1 MLIWLSSQHVVQMEK
16 IRLLTPLQRLSE
28 HRWLRAIR
36 NSLVLLLPVVFV
48 GAIALLLGSFPYS
61 ALFPET
67 TLTLGNEWRAMAML
81 AWNASSGIMAL
92 CLVVLISH
100 FLAVETRDRQV
111 VEVSPPLVAV
121 VSLVNFFILA
131 RFANLATGAWEL
143 GPHNVLP
150 GIIVAILSTELLLF
164 FTRFKLLRFGQKTY
178 DLDPGLHL
186 ALSAVGPVIATVTV
200 LVLASRGLS
209 LLSFDLGH
217 LVREGAIGFND
228 AFGSQLPG
236 LLVLGFLNQM
246 LWFFGIHGWN
256 VLESVY
262 PVLFAIPGNAK
273 QVFDITTTF
282 FNLYVHIGGAGSTL
296 GLLLAIRIYAQQ
308 GEAKRVAKYA
318 LIPSLFNINE
328 LVIFGLPIIFN
339 PVYLIPFLIAP
350 LMQTV
355 VSFFCVRYGLVV
367 LDVTVV
373 PWMTPPILAGVL
385 NAGSWHGGAL
395 QLFNIVMSAM
405 IYAPFVRIAER
416 QRSTENFSNV
426 RRVVAEIGNIKLQHG
441 SVLDR
446 HDDLGHTS
454 RKLLHEFLQDI
465 DTASDRVHLAYQ
477 PQHDRAGKVI
487 GVEALLRWK
496 HHHFG
501 FISPAVVCALLEEAH
516 QIIPFGRWTI
526 TTACRQLHCWKSAG
540 IRDLR
545 MSINL
550 SPLQL
555 RDATLLK
562 FIDECLKTN
571 QLSAREVG
579 LELTESQHVP
589 DDPLSIKTLKGLES
603 LGIYLEMDDFGM
615 GFSSMLYLRRFRFNA
630 IKLDGVLTKEVLH
643 DKNCRDIISSVV
655 QLGEASGI
663 RVVAEYVETRDQQVL
678 LQQLGCDEFQGYLYS
693 PALVEAE
700 CLAYLQQLAS
710 SGGRPGHSVDQLAC
724 NF

>member
-1 MLIWLSSQHVVQMEK
+1 MF
-16 IRLLTPLQRLSE
+16 LQRLSE
-28 HRWLRAIR
+28 HRWLRAVR

-61 ALFPET
+61 AVLPKT
-67 TLTLGNEWRAMAML
+67 ALTLGNEWREMAIL

-100 FLAVETRDRQV
+100 FLAVETRDRQI
-111 VEVSPPLVAV
+111 VEISPPLVAI

-131 RFANLATGAWEL
+131 RFSNLATGAWEL
-143 GPHNVLP
+143 GPRNVLP
-150 GIIVAILSTELLLF
+150 AILVAILSTELFLF
-164 FTRFKLLRFGQKTY
+164 FTRFKVLGFGQKTY
-178 DLDPGLHL
+178 DLDPVLHL
-186 ALSAVGPVIATVTV
+186 ALNAIGPVVTTVTV
-200 LVLASRGLS
+200 FVLASQGFS
-209 LLSFDLGH
+209 LLSFDLS
-217 LVREGAIGFND
+217 LWVRDGAISFND

-236 LLVLGFLNQM
+236 LLVLGLLNQM
-246 LWFFGIHGWN
+246 LWFVGIHGWN
-256 VLESVY
+256 VLESIY
-262 PVLFAIPGNAK
+262 PVLFATPGNAK

-296 GLLLAIRIYAQQ
+296 GLLLAIQIYAQQ
-308 GEAKRVAKYA
+308 GEARRVAKYA

-339 PVYLIPFLIAP
+339 PIYLLPFLIAP
-350 LMQTV
+350 LMQAV
-355 VSFFCVRYGLVV
+355 VSFFCIRYGLVV

-373 PWMTPPILAGVL
+373 PWMTPPILAGTL

-416 QRSTENFSNV
+416 QRNTENFSNV
-426 RRVVAEIGNIKLQHG
+426 RRIVAEIGSIKLQHG
-441 SVLDR
+441 NVLDR
-446 HDDLGHTS
+446 HDDIGHTS
-454 RKLLHEFLQDI
+454 RKLLHEFLRDI
-465 DTASDRVHLAYQ
+465 DADSDRVYLAYQ
-477 PQHDRAGKVI
+477 PQHDRKGRVI
-487 GVEALLRWK
+487 GVEALLRWE
-496 HHHFG
+496 HLHFG
-501 FISPAVVCALLEEAH
+501 FISPAVICALLEEAH

-526 TTACRQLHCWKSAG
+526 TMACQQLHRWKSAG
-540 IRDLR
+540 IQDLR

-555 RDATLLK
+555 RDATLLA
-562 FIDECLKTN
+562 FVDERLKTN
-571 QLSAREVG
+571 QLLAWEVG

-630 IKLDGVLTKEVLH
+630 IKLDGVLTKEVLQ
-643 DKNCRDIISSVV
+643 DKNCRDIITSVV

-663 RVVAEYVETRDQQVL
+663 RVVAEYVETRDQQAL
-678 LQQLGCDEFQGYLYS
+678 LEQLGCDEFQGYLYS
-693 PALVEAE
+693 PALAEAE
-700 CLAYLQQLAS
+700 CLEYLQNRAA
-710 SGGRPGHSVDQLAC
+710 GGVMNTSEFSDCPCPDPVMDLRILTL
-724 NF
+724 

>member
-1 MLIWLSSQHVVQMEK
+1 MF
-16 IRLLTPLQRLSE
+16 LQRLSE

-61 ALFPET
+61 AVLPKT
-67 TLTLGNEWRAMAML
+67 ALTLGNEWREMAIL

-100 FLAVETRDRQV
+100 FLAVETRDRQI
-111 VEVSPPLVAV
+111 VEISPPLVAI

-131 RFANLATGAWEL
+131 RFSNLATGAWEL
-143 GPHNVLP
+143 GPRNVLP
-150 GIIVAILSTELLLF
+150 AILVAILSTELFLF
-164 FTRFKLLRFGQKTY
+164 FTRFKVLGFGQKTY
-178 DLDPGLHL
+178 DLDPALHL
-186 ALSAVGPVIATVTV
+186 ALNAIGPVVTTVTV
-200 LVLASRGLS
+200 FVLASQGLS
-209 LLSFDLGH
+209 LLSFDLS
-217 LVREGAIGFND
+217 LWVRDGAISFND

-236 LLVLGFLNQM
+236 LLVLGLLNQM
-246 LWFFGIHGWN
+246 LWFVGIHGWN
-256 VLESVY
+256 VLESIY
-262 PVLFAIPGNAK
+262 PVLFATPGNAK

-296 GLLLAIRIYAQQ
+296 GLLLAIQIYAQQ
-308 GEAKRVAKYA
+308 GEARRVAKYA

-339 PVYLIPFLIAP
+339 PIYLLPFLIAP
-350 LMQTV
+350 LMQAV
-355 VSFFCVRYGLVV
+355 VSFFCIRYGLVV

-373 PWMTPPILAGVL
+373 PWMTPPILAGTL

-416 QRSTENFSNV
+416 QRNTENFSNV
-426 RRVVAEIGNIKLQHG
+426 RRIVAEIGSIKLQHG
-441 SVLDR
+441 NVLDR
-446 HDDLGHTS
+446 HDDIGHTS
-454 RKLLHEFLQDI
+454 RKLLHEFLRDI
-465 DTASDRVHLAYQ
+465 DADSDRVYLAYQ
-477 PQHDRAGKVI
+477 PQHDRKGRVI
-487 GVEALLRWK
+487 GVEALLRWE
-496 HHHFG
+496 HLHFG
-501 FISPAVVCALLEEAH
+501 FISPAVICALLEEAH

-526 TTACRQLHCWKSAG
+526 TMACQQLHRWKSAG
-540 IRDLR
+540 IQDLR

-555 RDATLLK
+555 RDATLLA
-562 FIDECLKTN
+562 FVDERLKTN
-571 QLSAREVG
+571 QLLAWEVG

-643 DKNCRDIISSVV
+643 DKNCRDIITSVV

-663 RVVAEYVETRDQQVL
+663 RVVAEYVETRDQQAL
-678 LQQLGCDEFQGYLYS
+678 LEQLGCDEFQGYLYS
-693 PALVEAE
+693 PALAEAE
-700 CLAYLQQLAS
+700 CLEYLQNRAA
-710 SGGRPGHSVDQLAC
+710 GGVMNTSEFSDCPCPDPVMDLRILTL
-724 NF
+724 